1 MFGFDD
7 CTKKIL
13 QLELTIEHQQIQMD
27 ELRSIVLALVTQ
39 IDKLQNE
46 IHTLTEI
53 KYGKSI

>member
-13 QLELTIEHQQIQMD
+13 QLELTIEHQQNQMD
-27 ELRSIVLALVTQ
+27 ELRSIVLSLVTQ
-39 IDKLQNE
+39 IDNLQKE
-46 IHTLTEI
+46 IHKLTET

>member
-13 QLELTIEHQQIQMD
+13 QLELTIEHQQNQMD
-27 ELRSIVLALVTQ
+27 ELRSIVLSLVTQ

>member
-13 QLELTIEHQQIQMD
+13 QLELTIEHQQNQMD
-27 ELRSIVLALVTQ
+27 ELRNIVLTLVNQ
-39 IDKLQNE
+39 IESLQKE
-46 IHTLTEI
+46 IHTLTEF

>member
-13 QLELTIEHQQIQMD
+13 QLELTIEHQQLQMD
-27 ELRSIVLALVTQ
+27 ELRSIVLSLVNQ

-46 IHTLTEI
+46 IHLLTEH
-53 KYGKSI
+53 KYGKGI

>member
-46 IHTLTEI
+46 IHTLTEL

>member
-13 QLELTIEHQQIQMD
+13 QLELTIEHQQNQMD
-27 ELRSIVLALVTQ
+27 ELRSIVLSLVTQ

-46 IHTLTEI
+46 IHTLTEL

>member
-7 CTKKIL
+7 CTQKIL
-13 QLELTIEHQQIQMD
+13 QLELTIEHQQNQMD

-46 IHTLTEI
+46 IHKLTET

>member
-13 QLELTIEHQQIQMD
+13 QLELTIEHQQHQMD
-27 ELRSIVLALVTQ
+27 ELRNIVLSLVTE
-39 IDKLQNE
+39 IGKLQKE
-46 IHTLTEI
+46 IQTLTEI

>member
-13 QLELTIEHQQIQMD
+13 QLELTIEHQQN
-27 ELRSIVLALVTQ
+27 Q
-39 IDKLQNE
+39 IDDLRKIILELTSQINSLTIE
-46 IHTLTEI
+46 INHLAES

>member
-13 QLELTIEHQQIQMD
+13 QLELTIEHQQNQMD
-27 ELRSIVLALVTQ
+27 ELRSIVLSLVTQ
-39 IDKLQNE
+39 IDKLQKE
-46 IHTLTEI
+46 IHILTEI

>member
-39 IDKLQNE
+39 IDKVQNE

>member
-13 QLELTIEHQQIQMD
+13 QLELTIEHQQNQMD
-27 ELRSIVLALVTQ
+27 ELRSIVLSLVNQ

-46 IHTLTEI
+46 IHKLTEI

>member
-13 QLELTIEHQQIQMD
+13 QLELTIEHQQNQMN

-53 KYGKSI
+53 KYGNSI

>member
-13 QLELTIEHQQIQMD
+13 QLELTIEHQQNQMN
-27 ELRSIVLALVTQ
+27 ELRSIVISLVNQ
-39 IDKLQNE
+39 IESLQKE

-53 KYGKSI
+53 KYGKSS